1 MVTTDPMVNRM
12 STGTRTS
19 TDITLTRG
27 STVTADTRVN
37 TVTTSMVT
45 TQCLETMFLMAC
57 KTGNV
62 ATVIRTIDAGM
73 DVNQSQG
80 WGLRRA
86 VRYRHPQLWQILLK
100 NPACQVNLTN
110 NFGLSALHTACRY
123 RPLNTFASPYIL
135 LRFGVAEA
143 VISILQHPG
152 VLVNEK
158 TRNGSTPLMV
168 AVKYGEKVVV
178 DIMIRDNRVD
188 LGTVDL
194 NKRSLYEVV
203 GVAVEAIDETVKH
216 EIIEMIKTEASKR
229 SLRKKKKGVH
239 KVLDPSQLIVKQARD
254 KVDKLVSD
262 MEENQRIEM
271 KSFQENL
278 ENNSREFNEKQK
290 EELDNFAVKLE
301 EEKNIFFEN
310 QEKQRKIHLSEL
322 EHCKYVFLRMQE
334 EARLQFER
342 SEKLHLA
349 EFKEIQAKQ
358 RQSFLLNNKE
368 EELIMP
374 MSQNTSNQKS
384 KSPRNL
390 NILPDVS
397 NLVGRNSSSLPI
409 FQSTLSGDN
418 VVQSLGPD
426 QMTRSLNIP
435 GPENN
440 RQLCHRKSAPVM
452 GQSLTKENNTDQASA
467 DQYSH
472 LATNFDWRKTS
483 CPSSTAKN
491 ERYPEQDPHSYPDTP
506 PVNLQYLRGQ
516 TLSPSNTSSN
526 PSPVPSLEYIL
537 PNELFTNIP
546 DTCPNIKA
554 LVNSHEVFVAPKNAD
569 TRGSSSHKSTA
580 NSPSNATIP
589 TTAVPPSDLSPLCLR
604 VNNSRSR
611 SPTLMH
617 SHPSS
622 FAPVKSSESLARGQQ
637 EPTQSNF
644 NLSQLLQGSSS
655 QITNLNLVPQQPCLQ
670 TPRLARK
677 SAMEVVKE
685 EEDDH
690 QMMKDDEEIAEL
702 TNTGISRNKS
712 ASFTNLVSNM
722 KSPTTARTIGDINDE
737 EQGLNKKG
745 EENKIM
751 FFIEMD
757 TEDILEEG
765 MNERIE
771 RSNSLQDTGILYQD
785 IKENISK
792 EISGISL
799 ASSTSTA
806 SFKSAQTSPIKEF
819 I

>member
-1 MVTTDPMVNRM
+1 M
-12 STGTRTS
+12 
-19 TDITLTRG
+19 
-27 STVTADTRVN
+27 
-37 TVTTSMVT
+37 
-45 TQCLETMFLMAC
+45 
-57 KTGNV
+57 
-62 ATVIRTIDAGM
+62 
-73 DVNQSQG
+73 
-80 WGLRRA
+80 
-86 VRYRHPQLWQILLK
+86 
-100 NPACQVNLTN
+100 
-110 NFGLSALHTACRY
+110 
-123 RPLNTFASPYIL
+123 
-135 LRFGVAEA
+135 
-143 VISILQHPG
+143 
-152 VLVNEK
+152 
-158 TRNGSTPLMV
+158 
-168 AVKYGEKVVV
+168 
-178 DIMIRDNRVD
+178 
-188 LGTVDL
+188 
-194 NKRSLYEVV
+194 
-203 GVAVEAIDETVKH
+203 
-216 EIIEMIKTEASKR
+216 
-229 SLRKKKKGVH
+229 
-239 KVLDPSQLIVKQARD
+239 DPSQLIVKQARD

-368 EELIMP
+368 EELLMP
-374 MSQNTSNQKS
+374 MSQNTSNQTS

-409 FQSTLSGDN
+409 FQSILSGDN
-418 VVQSLGPD
+418 VVQSLWPD

-435 GPENN
+435 GPEKN

-467 DQYSH
+467 DQFSH
-472 LATNFDWRKTS
+472 LATNFEWRKTS
-483 CPSSTAKN
+483 CPSSTARN
-491 ERYPEQDPHSYPDTP
+491 ERNHEQDPHSYPDTP
-506 PVNLQYLRGQ
+506 PPSPVNLQYLRGQ

-554 LVNSHEVFVAPKNAD
+554 LVNSHEVFVAPKNTD
-569 TRGSSSHKSTA
+569 TPGSSSHKSTA

-611 SPTLMH
+611 SPTSMH

-622 FAPVKSSESLARGQQ
+622 FAPVNSSESLGRGQQ
-637 EPTQSNF
+637 QPTQSNF
-644 NLSQLLQGSSS
+644 NPSQLLQESSPL
-655 QITNLNLVPQQPCLQ
+655 ITNLNLVPQQPCLQ

-685 EEDDH
+685 EEDDN

-702 TNTGISRNKS
+702 TNTGIRRNNS

-722 KSPTTARTIGDINDE
+722 KSPTTARTIGDINEE